1 MSTTAKQI
9 REYDGPA
16 LLSFGFRP
24 FFLAGGIWA
33 FATVAL
39 WLPYLWGMIDL
50 PTSFEPLDWH
60 IHELLFGFFP
70 AVVTGFLLTAVPNW
84 TGRLPVVGAPLLG
97 LFSLWLAGRI
107 AILFSGAIGGL
118 AAAAIDLT
126 FLVALSAV
134 VAREI
139 AAGRNWRNLN
149 VLAAILLLLAA
160 SALHHWEILSGH
172 GTGYGP
178 RLGISTAVLLVMLI
192 GGRVIPSFTRN
203 WLAKRAP
210 GRLPRPFGKFD
221 AIAIAIALLALVAWT
236 LVPEGRLTAGLA
248 ALAAVLHVIR
258 LARWAGERTLQEPL
272 VAILHAGYV
281 FVPIGFLLAAL
292 HAFDPNRLPL
302 TAPVHAWTAGMVG
315 VMTLAIMTRATLG
328 HTGRALTA
336 TPSITIIYLGAL
348 VAVGAR
354 LFAALGFASS
364 TALWISA
371 AGWMVAFGGFVI
383 VFGPMLLA
391 RRTP

>member
-16 LLSFGFRP
+16 LLSYGFRP
-24 FFLAGGIWA
+24 FFLAGAVWG
-33 FATVAL
+33 FAAVAL

-60 IHELLFGFFP
+60 MHELLFGFLP

-97 LFSLWLAGRI
+97 LLGLWIAGRI
-107 AILFSGAIGGL
+107 AILVSGAIGGL
-118 AAAAIDLT
+118 TAAAIDLS
-126 FLVALSAV
+126 FLVVLCAV

-139 AAGRNWRNLN
+139 AAGRNWRNLK
-149 VLAAILLLLAA
+149 VLAVILLLLAA
-160 SALHHWEILSGH
+160 SALHHWETLSGR
-172 GTGYGP
+172 GASYGP
-178 RLGISTAVLLVMLI
+178 RLGIATAVLLVMLI
-192 GGRVIPSFTRN
+192 GGRVVPSFTRN
-203 WLAKRAP
+203 WLAKRAS
-210 GRLPRPFGKFD
+210 GRLPQPFGKFD

-236 LVPEGRLTAGLA
+236 LMPEGYLTAGLT
-248 ALAAVLHVIR
+248 ALAGVLHAIR
-258 LARWAGERTLQEPL
+258 LARWAGDRTLPEPL
-272 VAILHAGYV
+272 VAILHAGYA

-292 HAFDPNRLPL
+292 HSVDPNRLPL
-302 TAPVHAWTAGMVG
+302 TAPVHAWTVGMVG

-336 TPSITIIYLGAL
+336 TPVISLIYLGAL
-348 VAVGAR
+348 AAAGSRV
-354 LFAALGFASS
+354 LAALDFASS

-371 AGWMVAFGGFVI
+371 IGWMVAFGGFVI
-383 VFGPMLLA
+383 AFGPMLWT
-391 RRTP
+391 RRTI